1 MDHIQEK
8 RVSARDWTRRLA
20 RDGMTFCQEH
30 SLSRLE
36 HAADQM
42 ELNIIYVVRNVFR
55 RTRILMKE
63 SLWIVHAEAKRGVAS
78 WWIYASF
85 WVCFF

>member
-8 RVSARDWTRRLA
+8 RASARDSTLRLA
-20 RDGMTFCQEH
+20 EDGVTFCQEH

-36 HAADQM
+36 HAADQTG
-42 ELNIIYVVRNVFR
+42 LNIIYAVRNVFR

-63 SLWIVHAEAKRGVAS
+63 SFWTVEPKRGVAL

>member
-8 RVSARDWTRRLA
+8 RASARDWTLRLSE
-20 RDGMTFCQEH
+20 DGVTSCQEH
-30 SLSRLE
+30 SLSRSE
-36 HAADQM
+36 RAAGQTG
-42 ELNIIYVVRNVFR
+42 LNIIYAVRNAFK

-63 SLWIVHAEAKRGVAS
+63 SFWIVEPKRGVAL
-78 WWIYASF
+78 WWIYVSF

>member
-8 RVSARDWTRRLA
+8 RASARDWTLRLA
-20 RDGMTFCQEH
+20 EDGVTFCQEQ

-36 HAADQM
+36 HAADQTG
-42 ELNIIYVVRNVFR
+42 LNVIYTVRNVFR
-55 RTRILMKE
+55 RTRILMEE
-63 SLWIVHAEAKRGVAS
+63 SRWIVEPKRGVAL

>member
-8 RVSARDWTRRLA
+8 RASARDWTLRLA
-20 RDGMTFCQEH
+20 EDGVTSCQEH
-30 SLSRLE
+30 SLSHSER
-36 HAADQM
+36 AAGQTG
-42 ELNIIYVVRNVFR
+42 LNIIYAVRNVFK

-63 SLWIVHAEAKRGVAS
+63 SFWIVEPKRGVAL
-78 WWIYASF
+78 WWIYVSF

>member
-8 RVSARDWTRRLA
+8 RASARDWTLRLA
-20 RDGMTFCQEH
+20 EDGVTFCQEH

-36 HAADQM
+36 HAADQTG
-42 ELNIIYVVRNVFR
+42 LNIIYAVRNVFR

-63 SLWIVHAEAKRGVAS
+63 SCWIVEPKRGVAL